1 MSDQYPEGFDPDD
14 LAEILEIFEAVDET
28 GIYTVQ
34 FEIDT
39 YGAAELVH
47 HWRKAIQ
54 GNRASI
60 VICISEMGQI
70 ITALE
75 QKIIG
80 DY

>member
-1 MSDQYPEGFDPDD
+1 MNEMYPEGFDPDD
-14 LAEILEIFEAVDET
+14 IDEILGIFEAVEET
-28 GIYTVQ
+28 GIYTVE

-54 GNRASI
+54 GNRQSI
-60 VICISEMGQI
+60 IICISEMGQI
-70 ITALE
+70 ITAIE